1 MQYLFNIIIM
11 VVKSRPKKLDY
22 HLLGSKC
29 SLYPEILL
37 NFIFCFRPTVL
48 CTFEY
53 KCNSLCI
60 YCLEPLRS
68 KLFATNENLLKI
80 NPNGAVWVSEAAAA
94 CNFCFAEAR
103 LWT

>member
-37 NFIFCFRPTVL
+37 NFIFCFKPTVL

-53 KCNSLCI
+53 NK
-60 YCLEPLRS
+60 
-68 KLFATNENLLKI
+68 A
-80 NPNGAVWVSEAAAA
+80 
-94 CNFCFAEAR
+94 
-103 LWT
+103 